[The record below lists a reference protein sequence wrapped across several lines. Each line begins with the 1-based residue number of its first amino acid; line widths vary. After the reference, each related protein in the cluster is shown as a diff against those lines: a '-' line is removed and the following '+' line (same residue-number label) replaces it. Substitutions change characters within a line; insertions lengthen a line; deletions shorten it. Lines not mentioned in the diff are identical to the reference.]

1 MKENKPSIS
10 IKLGQAQNSQRYETF
25 TQFKHAF
32 FLISTVIYTCISRIL
47 KNNSTINCFAYFYHQ
62 LSYNSAHACIK
73 INREDQN
80 ESFFLFFLF
89 FCFCFLYIYLYTR
102 TNCFQTYYE
111 MQVKMRLK
119 SKITPYSAIIH
130 LISQYR

>member
-32 FLISTVIYTCISRIL
+32 FLISTVIYTYISRIL

-73 INREDQN
+73 INRKDQN
-80 ESFFLFFLF
+80 EYLFFIFFLFLF
-89 FCFCFLYIYLYTR
+89 FFFYLYIYVQE
-102 TNCFQTYYE
+102 QTVFRPTMKCKLRCVSRAKLLLTLPSY
-111 MQVKMRLK
+111 
-119 SKITPYSAIIH
+119 I
-130 LISQYR
+130 

>member
-73 INREDQN
+73 INRKDQN
-80 ESFFLFFLF
+80 ESFFFVF
-89 FCFCFLYIYLYTR
+89 YIYIYIYIQE
-102 TNCFQTYYE
+102 QTVFRPT
-111 MQVKMRLK
+111 MKCKLRCVSRVKLLLTLP
-119 SKITPYSAIIH
+119 SYI
-130 LISQYR
+130 